1 MRIWPNDDSIICLQP
16 AGLRLCGRRDI
27 CASWEQI
34 FTVGACSK
42 FTLERQLLH
51 ARYPI
56 QHPCAYRIP
65 PRRQRIA
72 GRGARDQC
80 RPMPIDYD
88 GDWHTILHCA
98 PPDPVSY
105 DEILE
110 AEVLH

>member
-72 GRGARDQC
+72 GPGARDQC
-80 RPMPIDYD
+80 LSFHD
-88 GDWHTILHCA
+88 GDWHTILHRA
-98 PPDPVSY
+98 SLDPIY
-105 DEILE
+105 GEILE